1 MSYNEYL
8 AQNVED
14 ANTRNARNN
23 RILDDMIDI
32 LKDDISLEEN
42 LSRSNFDDIINARD
56 KVINPVVKKIRNA
69 RSSYDFLD
77 QADYQEDVMSGA
89 KLKAFSVTRDT
100 FVSVCNTVQ
109 PTINSDYEI
118 TISYDKDKYDAKELI
133 DRFGE
138 ANVTTDEETGDYLV
152 THTTIGWTNDN
163 KNVDGRIL
171 TAYTSQTTA
180 HILDAV
186 KEGAI
191 PNVNDF
197 TFAVYKTLPDIGS
210 NYDTTIAFIMQPAI
224 SRIVEEYNANKSIY
238 AEDTSKPIHN
248 AIKN

>member
-109 PTINSDYEI
+109 PTINDDYKVKI
-118 TISYDKDKYDAKELI
+118 RYTYDGTKEGLKRLQ
-133 DRFGE
+133 DRFGKE
-138 ANVTTDEETGDYLV
+138 NISEVNEDAKTLV
-152 THTTIGWTNDN
+152 ITHDKIGWTNDN
-163 KNVDGRIL
+163 K
-171 TAYTSQTTA
+171 
-180 HILDAV
+180 
-186 KEGAI
+186 
-191 PNVNDF
+191 
-197 TFAVYKTLPDIGS
+197 
-210 NYDTTIAFIMQPAI
+210 M
-224 SRIVEEYNANKSIY
+224 
-238 AEDTSKPIHN
+238 
-248 AIKN
+248 